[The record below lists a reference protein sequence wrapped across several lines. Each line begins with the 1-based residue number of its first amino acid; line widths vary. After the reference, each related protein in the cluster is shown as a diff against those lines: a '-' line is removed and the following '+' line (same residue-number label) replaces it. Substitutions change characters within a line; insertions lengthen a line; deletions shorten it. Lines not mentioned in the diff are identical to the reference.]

1 MIGKKKT
8 IEETQKPKPSEIRVE
23 KFCPACGAP
32 VNPAKTRCE
41 YCGSILPG
49 MAARLQRQK
58 ELEHE
63 EQMRLAKAEEKL
75 KKFDEI
81 KDVFLLILLVAF
93 VLLFVKIV
101 HH

>member
-8 IEETQKPKPSEIRVE
+8 IEETQKTKPSEIRVE

-49 MAARLQRQK
+49 MVARLQRQK

-63 EQMRLAKAEEKL
+63 EKMRLAKAEEKL
-75 KKFDEI
+75 KKFTEI
-81 KDVFLLILLVAF
+81 KDVFLLILMVAF
-93 VLLFVKIV
+93 VLLFVKII